1 MRLFCIQYL
10 TRPSNTNKNFPY
22 HISTNQVRIYLVTQ
36 LSRPTFLWTPYFI
49 KNFRPNRSMQYI
61 HCESKNKTPNSCP
74 QLHQMLTDFQNS
86 FTAGLSRKF
95 VTKSYLN
102 TPPHP
107 KRVATLLLQLQPF
120 NGLFSRT
127 TWVSRYQIGKINLD
141 LLEQETVSGSGIS
154 WAICKSDR

>member
-1 MRLFCIQYL
+1 MVLFRSAMIKMRLFCVQYL

-36 LSRPTFLWTPYFI
+36 LSTVLFYERRISLKILGLIVVYSIYTV
-49 KNFRPNRSMQYI
+49 NQ
-61 HCESKNKTPNSCP
+61 KNKTPNSCP

-102 TPPHP
+102 TSPHP
-107 KRVATLLLQLQPF
+107 KHVATLPCEISVF
-120 NGLFSRT
+120 KN
-127 TWVSRYQIGKINLD
+127 RY
-141 LLEQETVSGSGIS
+141 S
-154 WAICKSDR
+154 